1 MVDKQAAFAGADYH
15 EKFDSTTYFEMYNQ
29 GFSAYSKGLP
39 KHFLQHYH
47 DAFESLPKENVSV
60 LDFGSG
66 PSVLGGVSASRKA
79 SEVIL
84 SEYTEDSRQAALKWL
99 KNEPNAFDWS
109 SYFRYV
115 IQDLEGKDEKEVKAR
130 EELVRKVVKAVVPC
144 DITKDPP
151 LPDEYNKQYDV
162 VICCLV
168 LACTSQTRDDYR
180 AGMNCLGKLVKPDG
194 LLLFFGVE
202 RTSDVG
208 FYLVGD
214 KKFRSLGVSS
224 EFAVK
229 SMEDAGFTDIM
240 LKKIPA
246 KNKDEGVVGYM
257 CIKGKKL

>member
-1 MVDKQAAFAGADYH
+1 MADKQATFAGTDYH
-15 EKFDSTTYFEMYNQ
+15 DKFDSTTYLEMYTQ
-29 GFSAYSKGLP
+29 GFSNYSKGLP
-39 KHFLQHYH
+39 KHFLRHYH

-66 PSVLGGVSASRKA
+66 PSVLGGISASRKA
-79 SEVIL
+79 SEIIL
-84 SEYTEDSRQAALKWL
+84 SEYTEDSRLAALRWL
-99 KNEPNAFDWS
+99 KNDPNAFDWS
-109 SYFRYV
+109 AYFRYV
-115 IQDLEGKDEKEVKAR
+115 IQDLEGKDENEIKAR
-130 EELVRKVVKAVVPC
+130 EELIRKVVKAVVPC

-151 LPDEYNKQYDV
+151 LPAEYNKQYDV

-180 AGMNCLGKLVKPDG
+180 AGMKCLGKLVKSGG

-202 RTSDVG
+202 RTADVG

-229 SMEDAGFTDIM
+229 AMEDAGMSDIVVD
-240 LKKIPA
+240 KIPA
-246 KNKDEGVVGYM
+246 QNKDEGVVGYM
-257 CIKGKKL
+257 SIKGKKL